1 MSSRIDLQMLVG
13 GTIKY
18 KVFKIVKRMVKTNQ
32 DIIREKC
39 IRNDDGMYVVND
51 EDKKIVYKSFHEKL
65 LNTEFAK

>member
-1 MSSRIDLQMLVG
+1 MLVG
-13 GTIKY
+13 ETIKY

>member
-1 MSSRIDLQMLVG
+1 MLVG

>member
-51 EDKKIVYKSFHEKL
+51 EDKKVVYKSFHEKL